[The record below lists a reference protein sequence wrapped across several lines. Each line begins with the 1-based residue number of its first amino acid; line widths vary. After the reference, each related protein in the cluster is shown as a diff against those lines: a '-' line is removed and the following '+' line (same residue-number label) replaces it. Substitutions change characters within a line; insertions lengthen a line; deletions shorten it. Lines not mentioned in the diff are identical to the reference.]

1 MDVTIYWCSYVYCEM
16 QVNVSCSKI
25 GRCGGG
31 ECILQAT
38 EAKSLRKN
46 TRSVSP
52 EESYIIISLIIVYY
66 DQHVLLLI
74 TQQDINHQTWNIDL
88 TRQLKAKVIYRPIQ
102 HVCVHLLWSKVV
114 GAQSVAQ
121 WCDLKKETNC
131 TLSLLKYCETA
142 IYYLAKTEA
151 ECILWSA
158 LCAWRHV

>member
-1 MDVTIYWCSYVYCEM
+1 MTLTLREEMDVTIYWCSYVYCEM

-74 TQQDINHQTWNIDL
+74 TQQDINHQT
-88 TRQLKAKVIYRPIQ
+88 
-102 HVCVHLLWSKVV
+102 
-114 GAQSVAQ
+114 
-121 WCDLKKETNC
+121 
-131 TLSLLKYCETA
+131 
-142 IYYLAKTEA
+142 
-151 ECILWSA
+151 
-158 LCAWRHV
+158 